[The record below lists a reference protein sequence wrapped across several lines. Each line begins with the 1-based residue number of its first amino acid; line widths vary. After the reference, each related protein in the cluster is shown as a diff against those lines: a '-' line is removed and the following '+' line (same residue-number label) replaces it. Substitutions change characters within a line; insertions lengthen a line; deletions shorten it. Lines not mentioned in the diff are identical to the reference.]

1 MELRYYQKETLAAIA
16 EAYKEGIRQQL
27 VFWCTGA
34 GKTLLAANLPTYLKG
49 TVPNGK
55 MLFIAHTEEL
65 LNQAMDKIKT
75 WNPQL
80 KVGLEKAEHH
90 ADPDCDVIVACNASV
105 GRSGSKRLDN
115 FWNDIS
121 IIVLDECH
129 RQGDTYL
136 RILNDSGVFL
146 PESKKLLVGLSA
158 TPKSR
163 SKARGQAKDMVLLDD
178 EDTVSLKS
186 IFKKIVYS
194 YPLRKAIAD
203 GFLVP
208 LKGIRVDTKTSLDEV
223 KVVAGEFKSDELS
236 TAVNTPE
243 RNSLVVKAWK
253 DNAVGRPTIAFT
265 AGIDHAK
272 ALAEEFLRNGVCAAP
287 IYGVDVQRASK
298 LIWFEEGKLEALCN
312 ASLLIEGFDSTKV
325 SCIVLATPDRS
336 SSRYTQKIGRGTRL
350 HPGKEDCLVI
360 DICDSYK
367 RCSLITLPSL
377 FGMNPAMNLHGGSVL
392 AAEKEL
398 SDLQEKYPTVNLSNL
413 TDLSKIK
420 AYIESID
427 LFAEP
432 YTEEVQKFSKLGWIS
447 GADGSYILS
456 IPERQAIK
464 GQYSQY
470 LHEKLHLEQNEL
482 DEWELSISTTKD
494 TRKLGT
500 FGTLKE
506 AFETADD
513 VVRRCRP
520 ERLKLLTRE
529 SEWKNNPATEA
540 VKKYLRT
547 LSKNKPLLKCICV
560 GIKPMGT
567 PCAVCKQMPITAGEA
582 SLAIDLLKNQR
593 SKK

>member
-1 MELRYYQKETLAAIA
+1 MELRYYQNETLAAIA

-49 TVPNGK
+49 IVPDGK

-105 GRSGSKRLDN
+105 GRFGSKRLES

-121 IIVLDECH
+121 IIVIDECH
-129 RQGDTYL
+129 RTGSTYL
-136 RILNDSGVFL
+136 RILEDSGVFL
-146 PESKKLLVGLSA
+146 PDSKKLLVGLSA

-163 SKARGQAKDMVLLDD
+163 GKARGQAKDMVLLDN

-223 KVVAGEFKSDELS
+223 KVVAGEFKSDALS
-236 TAVNTPE
+236 ATVNTPE
-243 RNSLVVKAWK
+243 RNALVVKAWK
-253 DNAVGRPTIAFT
+253 DNAVGRPTIVFT

-272 ALAEEFLRNGVCAAP
+272 ALAEEFLRNGVRAAP
-287 IYGVDVQRASK
+287 IYGVDVQRAAK
-298 LIWFEEGKLEALCN
+298 LLWFEEGKLEALCN
-312 ASLLIEGFDSTKV
+312 AVLLIEGFDSTKV
-325 SCIVLATPDRS
+325 SCIVLTTPDLS

-350 HPGKEDCLVI
+350 HPGKEDCLII
-360 DICDSYK
+360 DVCDSYK

-506 AFETADD
+506 AFATADD

-540 VKKYLRT
+540 VRKYLRT
-547 LSKNKPLLKCICV
+547 LSKNKPLLKCICPGV
-560 GIKPMGT
+560 KPMGT
-567 PCAVCKQMPITAGEA
+567 ACAFCKQMPITAGEA